1 MLLPVLDGPA
11 GALFIPDR
19 VKYSAFSALFLF
31 PSGFDIPVS
40 TTDTRS
46 TPPVDFTL
54 PDDQGRPFV
63 YDAEFR
69 ARRNSVLVW
78 YRGHW

>member
-1 MLLPVLDGPA
+1 MLLPVFDGPA
-11 GALFIPDR
+11 GAFFILGRVAETAKEDPD
-19 VKYSAFSALFLF
+19 
-31 PSGFDIPVS
+31 PVS
-40 TTDTRS
+40 TTDKRS
-46 TPPVDFTL
+46 TPPVNFTL